1 MQFTQTDLCTSQ
13 MHGTS
18 CCICIRCVDLMLTSV
33 LNPAC
38 VLSQVNTVASIV
50 RANALRSS
58 DSKSVD
64 VNFGSKATEQF
75 QQTVGA
81 SA

>member
-1 MQFTQTDLCTSQ
+1 M
-13 MHGTS
+13 
-18 CCICIRCVDLMLTSV
+18 CCIVFVTMLPV
-33 LNPAC
+33 LLCLPAGNPLDDAK
-38 VLSQVNTVASIV
+38 LLFNTVASIV

-64 VNFGSKATEQF
+64 VNFGSKATQEF
-75 QQTVGA
+75 QQRVGV